1 MNGEHEMNP
10 THAAHLRSITGRASR
25 RGIIASLARGLFAI
39 GIGSVTVDDVEASK
53 KRKRRKRKNK
63 KKDKNPRPSG
73 PVTRADATCAASNR
87 VVFSAFDGNLRIAQT
102 FFAVKS
108 GPLVTAVILSS
119 KEPGS
124 DGDFV
129 LRLSPVDAS
138 RVPTNEVLA
147 EASVVAATVP
157 DGVSTFTFAFSNPAP
172 VVAGTEYAL
181 VLTRPGGTFVAW
193 VGQSDTPCSGQRFF
207 SNDQDKPFQPDPN
220 VLDLGFT
227 TFVKS

>member
-1 MNGEHEMNP
+1 MNS
-10 THAAHLRSITGRASR
+10 TQHAALLRSITGLASR
-25 RGIIASLARGLFAI
+25 RGIIAGLASGLLAT
-39 GIGSVTVDDVEASK
+39 GIVADNVDEAEARK
-53 KRKRRKRKNK
+53 KGKRKNK
-63 KKDKNPRPSG
+63 KRKNKKNKNRQDDPKVR
-73 PVTRADATCAASNR
+73 VDATCPNLGSIISS
-87 VVFSAFDGNLRIAQT
+87 VTDGNFRFAQT
-102 FFAVKS
+102 FFAVRS
-108 GPLVTAVILSS
+108 GPLVTAVILSN

-138 RVPTNEVLA
+138 GVPTNEVLA
-147 EASVVAATVP
+147 EASIASADAP

-193 VGQSDTPCSGQRFF
+193 VGQSSAPCSGQRFF
-207 SNDQDKPFQPDPN
+207 SNDQEKPFQPDPSGF
-220 VLDLGFT
+220 DLAFT